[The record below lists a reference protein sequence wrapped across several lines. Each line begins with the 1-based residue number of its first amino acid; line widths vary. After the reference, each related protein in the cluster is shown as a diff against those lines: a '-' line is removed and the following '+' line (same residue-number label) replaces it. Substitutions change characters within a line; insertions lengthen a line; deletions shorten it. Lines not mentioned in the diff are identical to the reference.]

1 VTVDVEGARRP
12 DRRRWVDG
20 HGVRLAVYE
29 WGDEA
34 APPILFTHGGFDF
47 AGTFDLLAPRVADG
61 GWRVV
66 GWDQRGHGDSAH
78 TVLYSWDADLRD
90 ALAVLDSI
98 GAEPLP
104 VLGHSKGGGL
114 MLQLAEARPHQV
126 SHLVNLD
133 GLPSKRSSPDVSERD
148 RTRLLASELQSWL
161 DHRRRVAEAVR
172 KPGSIDELARRRR
185 RMNPRLSIE
194 WLRYL
199 VPIGAREEPDGWRWK
214 IDTALRFGGF
224 GPWRPEWSM
233 WRLPA
238 LPMPVMAVLGLTVEE
253 MGWGTQP
260 EDVQPFLPPGARFIP
275 LDDTGH
281 FVHIEKPDVIAD
293 LILEFLA

>member
-1 VTVDVEGARRP
+1 MTVDYEGARRP

-90 ALAVLDSI
+90 ALAVLDSV
-98 GAEPLP
+98 GADPLP

-172 KPGSIDELARRRR
+172 KPGSIDDLARRRQ
-185 RMNPRLSIE
+185 RMNPRLSLD

-199 VPIGAREEPDGWRWK
+199 VPIGARQASDGWRWK

-293 LILEFLA
+293 LILDFLV

>member
-1 VTVDVEGARRP
+1 
-12 DRRRWVDG
+12 
-20 HGVRLAVYE
+20 
-29 WGDEA
+29 
-34 APPILFTHGGFDF
+34 
-47 AGTFDLLAPRVADG
+47 
-61 GWRVV
+61 
-66 GWDQRGHGDSAH
+66 
-78 TVLYSWDADLRD
+78 VLYSWDADLRD

-161 DHRRRVAEAVR
+161 DHRRRVAGAVR
-172 KPGSIDELARRRR
+172 KPGSIDDLARRRQ
-185 RMNPRLSIE
+185 RMNPRLSID

-199 VPIGAREEPDGWRWK
+199 VPIGAREDSDGWRWK

-293 LILEFLA
+293 LILDFLA

>member
-1 VTVDVEGARRP
+1 VTVDYEGARRP
-12 DRRRWVDG
+12 DRHRWVDG

-98 GAEPLP
+98 GSEPLP

-172 KPGSIDELARRRR
+172 KPGSIDDLARRRQ
-185 RMNPRLSIE
+185 RMNPRLPID

-293 LILEFLA
+293 LILDFLG

>member
-1 VTVDVEGARRP
+1 MTVDFEGARRP

-172 KPGSIDELARRRR
+172 KPGSIDDLARRRQ

>member
-1 VTVDVEGARRP
+1 VTVDYEGARRP

-34 APPILFTHGGFDF
+34 APPVLFTHGGFDF

-172 KPGSIDELARRRR
+172 KPGSIDDLARRRQ
-185 RMNPRLSIE
+185 RMNPRLSID

>member
-1 VTVDVEGARRP
+1 VTVDYEGARRP

-90 ALAVLDSI
+90 ALAVLDSV
-98 GAEPLP
+98 GADPLP

-172 KPGSIDELARRRR
+172 KPGSIDDLARRRQ
-185 RMNPRLSIE
+185 RMNPRLSLD

-199 VPIGAREEPDGWRWK
+199 VPIGARQASDGWRWK

-293 LILEFLA
+293 LILDFLV

>member
-1 VTVDVEGARRP
+1 MTVDFEGARRP
-12 DRRRWVDG
+12 DRHRWVDG

-161 DHRRRVAEAVR
+161 DHRRRVAQAVR
-172 KPGSIDELARRRR
+172 KPGSIDDLARRRQ

>member
-1 VTVDVEGARRP
+1 MTVDFEGARRP
-12 DRRRWVDG
+12 DRHRWVDG

-172 KPGSIDELARRRR
+172 KPGSIDDLARRRQ